1 MQQIQNYQFLHKN
14 YELTV
19 EANSLK
25 FIVSHWH
32 SDLENRSLSE
42 LSAAP
47 LNFSLSLMIYKTE
60 ISWKL
65 SQFSRDEKYRSL
77 QMLLVSHILRENL
90 QKYWMTYQF
99 FYIIIYSRMNV
110 WKIHEICLMFTAKKY
125 FPIFHPVHQGKYL
138 LNWFK
143 FWINGIRFLNIENEF
158 GIFFVILSGI
168 HFAAPFVL
176 SEVMHTGL

>member
-32 SDLENRSLSE
+32 SDLKNRSLSE

-60 ISWKL
+60 IPWKL
-65 SQFSRDEKYRSL
+65 SQFSRDEKFRSL

-90 QKYWMTYQF
+90 QKY
-99 FYIIIYSRMNV
+99 
-110 WKIHEICLMFTAKKY
+110 
-125 FPIFHPVHQGKYL
+125 
-138 LNWFK
+138 
-143 FWINGIRFLNIENEF
+143 
-158 GIFFVILSGI
+158 
-168 HFAAPFVL
+168 
-176 SEVMHTGL
+176 